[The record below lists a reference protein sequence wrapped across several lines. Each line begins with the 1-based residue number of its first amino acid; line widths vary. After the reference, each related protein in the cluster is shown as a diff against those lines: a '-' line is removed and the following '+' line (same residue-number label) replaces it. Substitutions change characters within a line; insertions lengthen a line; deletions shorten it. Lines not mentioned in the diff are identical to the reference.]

1 MLNYSAVR
9 LPTQE
14 WERIVRLG
22 TEKHSQEL
30 EGELEDVRAQVAV
43 FERKYGV
50 SFTQL
55 QRVGLPDDAG
65 LEAHEDYVEWS
76 SWEGRAAELKE
87 RLQRLRAMA
96 GQAHAG

>member
-9 LPTQE
+9 LSTQE

-22 TEKHSQEL
+22 AEKHSQEL
-30 EGELEDVRAQVAV
+30 TDELAAVRAQVAM

-50 SFTQL
+50 SFAQL
-55 QRVGLPDDAG
+55 QRVGLPDDSC

-76 SWEGRAAELKE
+76 SWEGRAAELKKK
-87 RLQRLRAMA
+87 LLRLRMMA
-96 GQAHAG
+96 GSAYAG

>member
-96 GQAHAG
+96 GQAYAG